1 MTPIDTSELSNPAE
15 TSSDAFLGGRLVVA
29 QPLRGSRAGMD
40 AVFLAAACPAAR
52 RESVLE
58 LGSGSGIVALSI
70 ARRVADLTVTGI
82 EIDPG
87 LRELSEYNAAQN
99 DLSDRVRFVCGDVT
113 EPLARVHEAGL
124 ASDSFDHVVA
134 NPPFLSAGQ
143 ARAPGNDRI
152 RQAHMLEPGD
162 LDKWVKCLAAFAKPG
177 GTATVVHRADALPQ
191 LLHAFERRFGGLTVY
206 PLFPRA
212 GEPASR
218 ILVHGRK
225 GSRAPLRL
233 AQGMVLHDQGRA
245 FLPQAQAI
253 LRHGAGL
260 DVTAAS

>member
-1 MTPIDTSELSNPAE
+1 MTPIDASELSQPAE
-15 TSSDAFLGGRLVVA
+15 TSCDAFLGGRLIIA
-29 QPLRGSRAGMD
+29 QPLRGARAGMD

-52 RESVLE
+52 GETVLE

-70 ARRVADLTVTGI
+70 ARRVAGVTVTGV

-113 EPLARVHEAGL
+113 GPLGRLYEAGL
-124 ASDSFDHVVA
+124 TPDSFDHVVA
-134 NPPFLSAGQ
+134 NPPFLSAGE

-152 RQAHMLEPGD
+152 RQAHMLQPGD
-162 LDKWVKCLAAFAKPG
+162 LDKWVKALAAFARPG
-177 GTATVVHRADALPQ
+177 GTATVIHRADALPR
-191 LLHAFERRFGGLTVY
+191 LLDAFERRFGGLTVY

-218 ILVHGRK
+218 IIVHGRK

-253 LRHGAGL
+253 LQDGAGL
-260 DVTAAS
+260 DVAGAS